1 MPDEQIDL
9 ASKIEKEDPV
19 LYEELMS
26 KRKWQSVQKNVQR
39 AISDQNLNNNFWN
52 LINHLPQ
59 KQVDGI
65 VTNRVLRMDKKSCEN
80 LLKGIL
86 KEKQD
91 DDNKKKM
98 VQMNRLAERTKVM
111 ERHNGRIKMA
121 SKFFRNV
128 KSPFND

>member
-1 MPDEQIDL
+1 
-9 ASKIEKEDPV
+9 
-19 LYEELMS
+19 
-26 KRKWQSVQKNVQR
+26 
-39 AISDQNLNNNFWN
+39 
-52 LINHLPQ
+52 
-59 KQVDGI
+59 
-65 VTNRVLRMDKKSCEN
+65 MDKKSCEN

-98 VQMNRLAERTKVM
+98 MQMNRLAERTKVM

-128 KSPFND
+128 KSPFNDQGKSIYIDTGFGNASLQEYSEMAEHSGSFNPLKE

>member
-9 ASKIEKEDPV
+9 ASKIEKEHPV